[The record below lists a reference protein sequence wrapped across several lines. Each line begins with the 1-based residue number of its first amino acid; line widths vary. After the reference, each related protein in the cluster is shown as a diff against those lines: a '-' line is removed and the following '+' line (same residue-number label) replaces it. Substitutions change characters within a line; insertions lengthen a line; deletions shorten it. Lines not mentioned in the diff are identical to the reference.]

1 MTGQLAGRVALVT
14 GGGSG
19 MGRAAALAFARKGAH
34 LVVADISASAA
45 DETVGLIQASG
56 ARAISVPTDVSS
68 ASAVE
73 ALVHAA
79 VTTFGRLDYAFNN
92 AGINEER
99 GPLAETAEAQW
110 DRILS
115 VNLKGVWLGMKYE
128 IPEMRRAG
136 GGAIVNNASIV
147 GLTGSRGHAAY
158 VASKHG
164 VIGLTKSAALE
175 YGSHGIRVNAV
186 CPGAIHTPMYVRI
199 EGTDPANDARI
210 AASIPLGRLGQ
221 SEDVAEA
228 VVWLCSDAAS
238 FITGHS
244 LVVDGGEIA

>member
-1 MTGQLAGRVALVT
+1 VTGQLAGRVALIT

-19 MGRAAALAFARKGAH
+19 MGRAAAQAFARKGAH
-34 LVVADISASAA
+34 LVVADITASAA
-45 DETVGLIQASG
+45 DETVSLIQASG

-73 ALVHAA
+73 ALVNAA
-79 VTTFGRLDYAFNN
+79 VTTFGRLDCAFNN

-110 DRILS
+110 DRILA
-115 VNLKGVWLGMKYE
+115 VNLKGVWLAMKYE